1 MDRRAEIQRSMTIRQ
16 IAEVDRLIT
25 QIRDAMDVAELCET
39 SIVVIGWNTAAKT
52 TRNLEDLK
60 KRFLMGLTQEA

>member
-1 MDRRAEIQRSMTIRQ
+1 MEKRAEVQRDMTIRQ

-52 TRNLEDLK
+52 ARNLEDLK
-60 KRFLMGLTQEA
+60 KRFLMGLVK